1 MGDGTGAAG
10 GSAGGVAAG
19 GVAGADVAVIGAG
32 PAGLTCA
39 YELQKL
45 APGRRVV
52 VVEADRIVGGIART
66 ESYKGF
72 RFDIG
77 GHRFFTK
84 VAEVSAMWHGVMGD
98 DFIRVPRLS
107 RIYYRGKF
115 YDYPLKLA
123 NALGN
128 IGPYEAGRIMLSYLK
143 WRVRP
148 SKSEDS
154 FEQWV
159 INRFGGRLY
168 MHFFRSYTQK
178 VWGISPRLIQAD
190 WAAQRIKNLS
200 LTKAVWNAL
209 TGANDTASLIEEFD
223 YPRLGP
229 GQMWERVAEAVQA
242 GGGEL
247 RLRTR
252 ATRLVREG
260 SRIVALEVEGPAPE
274 GGPGAASEAGPD
286 AGSEAAS
293 EAGFEADPGRDAAG
307 LPITGEHVMGG
318 REAGGARGAAQGEA
332 GATGDDAGAGA
343 GAESGAPRA
352 VRRIEAG
359 HYVNSMGLAE
369 LVAAIDP
376 PPPAEVVEAAGR
388 LRYRDFL
395 IVTLVLDRPDPFP
408 DNWIYVHSSEVSVG
422 RIQNFRAW
430 SRDMVPNEHQASIGM
445 EYFCQEGDGLWAMTT
460 EALVAKA
467 AHELERLGLARA
479 DEVVDGT
486 VIRQPKAYP
495 VYDTAYRE
503 AVETIAGWLKTLDNL
518 QSVGR
523 NGLHRYNNQ
532 DHSMLTAIYAARNIA
547 ADWQGA
553 RAPRHDL
560 WSVNVERAYHEE
572 FQRPEPETKPAI
584 AAE

>member
-1 MGDGTGAAG
+1 MFDQADM
-10 GSAGGVAAG
+10 
-19 GVAGADVAVIGAG
+19 ADVAIVGGG

-39 YELQKL
+39 YEVQKRD
-45 APGRRVV
+45 PERRIL

-84 VAEVSAMWHGVMGD
+84 VGEVEEMWHEVMGD
-98 DFIRVPRLS
+98 EFIRVPRLS

-115 YDYPLKLA
+115 YDYPLKIF

-128 IGPYEAGRIMLSYLK
+128 IGPYEASRIMLSYLK

-148 SKSEDS
+148 SKTEES

-178 VWGISPRLIQAD
+178 VWGIPPRDIQAD

-200 LTKAVWNAL
+200 LTKAVWNAIS
-209 TGANDTASLIEEFD
+209 GANDTTSLIEEFD

-229 GQMWERVAEAVQA
+229 GQMWERVTESVEAK
-242 GGGEL
+242 GGEV
-247 RLRTR
+247 RMRTR
-252 ATRLVREG
+252 ATKLHRRG
-260 SRIVALEVEGPAPE
+260 QRIVGLEVEGPD
-274 GGPGAASEAGPD
+274 GPA
-286 AGSEAAS
+286 
-293 EAGFEADPGRDAAG
+293 
-307 LPITGEHVMGG
+307 
-318 REAGGARGAAQGEA
+318 
-332 GATGDDAGAGA
+332 
-343 GAESGAPRA
+343 
-352 VRRIEAG
+352 RIEARD
-359 HYVNSMGLAE
+359 YVNSMGLRE
-369 LVAAIDP
+369 LVHAVDP
-376 PPPAEVVEAAGR
+376 PPPAEVVDAANR

-408 DNWIYVHSSEVSVG
+408 DNWIYVHSSDVSVG

-430 SRDMVPNEHQASIGM
+430 SKDMVPNENQASIGM
-445 EYFCQEGDGLWAMTT
+445 EYFCQEGDGLWEMTT
-460 EALVAKA
+460 EDLVAKA
-467 AHELERLGLARA
+467 AGELERLGLAKA
-479 DEVVDGT
+479 SEVSDGT

-495 VYDTAYRE
+495 VYDTEYRT
-503 AVETIAGWLKTLDNL
+503 AVDVISNWLKGMENL

-532 DHSMLTAIYAARNIA
+532 DHSMLTAILAARNITLA
-547 ADWQGA
+547 EGET
-553 RAPRHDL
+553 PHDL
-560 WSVNVERAYHEE
+560 WSVNVERSYHEE
-572 FQRPEPETKPAI
+572 FQRGRTTQAPPAV
-584 AAE
+584 AA